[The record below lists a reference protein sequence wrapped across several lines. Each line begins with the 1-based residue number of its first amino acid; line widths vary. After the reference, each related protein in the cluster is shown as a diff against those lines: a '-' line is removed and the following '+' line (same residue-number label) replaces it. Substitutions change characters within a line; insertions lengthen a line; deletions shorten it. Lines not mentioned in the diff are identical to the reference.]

1 LTGAENTAFTATITA
16 TNAPFQF
23 GASPLPSWMSLN
35 PTTGVLSGVSETA
48 QTVVLQVSAGNAS
61 GTTRTT
67 VILRIGSGGGGGGGG
82 TGGGSQVGGISGGG
96 CGAGAAGLLFVL
108 SIGIGCRLRRRT
120 TLR

>member
-1 LTGAENTAFTATITA
+1 VLTGAENTAFTATITA

-23 GASPLPSWMSLN
+23 GASPLPTWMTLN

-67 VILRIGSGGGGGGGG
+67 VILRIGAGGGSGGGNAGGG
-82 TGGGSQVGGISGGG
+82 QVGGISGGG
-96 CGAGAAGLLFVL
+96 CGAGAAGLLIALGF
-108 SIGIGCRLRRRT
+108 GCRLRRRT
-120 TLR
+120 TPR